1 MAQSF
6 LITGGAGFIGL
17 TFTKLMLKETDAR
30 ITVFDKLT
38 YASHPKEMEKLKGNS
53 RFRFI
58 KGDISSQADIDRAFD
73 ESYDAVIHFAAES
86 HVDRSISQAEP
97 FITTNV
103 MGTYRLAEAVLHGK
117 AKKLIHISTDEV
129 YGDLEPDDPAFT
141 ETTPLSPNNPYSAS
155 KASSDLLV
163 QSYVKTHQLP
173 AIITRCSNN
182 YGPYQ
187 HREKMIPTIIR
198 HAAKGQPVPLY
209 GDGLQVRDWLF
220 AEDHCRA
227 IKLILEKGTNGEVYN
242 IGGGN
247 ERTNKELASAILK
260 LLGCDQELFA
270 HVEDRKGHDRR
281 YAINASKL
289 KNELGW
295 RQEVT
300 FEEGIKR
307 TVRWYTD
314 NGQ

>member
-1 MAQSF
+1 MAKSY

-17 TFTKLMLKETDAR
+17 TFTKLMLKETEAR
-30 ITVFDKLT
+30 ITVLDKLT
-38 YASHPKEMEKLKGNS
+38 YASHPDEMETLKENS

-58 KGDISSQADIDRAFD
+58 KGDISVQEDIDRAFD
-73 ESYDAVIHFAAES
+73 EAYDGVIHFAAES

-103 MGTYRLAEAVLHGK
+103 MGTYRLAEAVLRGK

-129 YGDLEPDDPAFT
+129 YGDLEADDPAFT

-163 QSYVKTHQLP
+163 LSYVKTHKLP

-187 HREKMIPTIIR
+187 HSEKMIPTIIR
-198 HAAKGQPVPLY
+198 HAKQGLPVPLY
-209 GDGLQVRDWLF
+209 GDGLQIRDWLF

-227 IKLILEKGTNGEVYN
+227 IKLILEKGTDGEVYN

-247 ERTNKELASAILK
+247 ERTNKELASIIMK
-260 LLGCDQELFA
+260 QLGCEELFA

-295 RQEVT
+295 RQEVP
-300 FEEGIKR
+300 FEEGIAR
-307 TVRWYTD
+307 TIRWYTD
-314 NGQ
+314 NDR

>member
-1 MAQSF
+1 MAKSY

-17 TFTKLMLKETDAR
+17 TFTKLMLKETEAR
-30 ITVFDKLT
+30 ITVLDKLT
-38 YASHPKEMEKLKGNS
+38 YASHPDEMETLKENS

-58 KGDISSQADIDRAFD
+58 KGDISVQEDIDRAFD
-73 ESYDAVIHFAAES
+73 ETYDGVIHFAAES

-103 MGTYRLAEAVLHGK
+103 MGTYRLAEAVLRGK

-129 YGDLEPDDPAFT
+129 YGDLDADDPAFT

-163 QSYVKTHQLP
+163 LSYVKTHKLP

-187 HREKMIPTIIR
+187 HSEKMIPTIIR
-198 HAAKGQPVPLY
+198 HAKQGLPVPLY
-209 GDGLQVRDWLF
+209 GDGLQIRDWLF

-227 IKLILEKGTNGEVYN
+227 IKLILEKGTDGEVYN

-247 ERTNKELASAILK
+247 ERTNKELASIIMK
-260 LLGCDQELFA
+260 QLGCEELFA

-295 RQEVT
+295 RQEVP
-300 FEEGIKR
+300 FEEGIAR
-307 TVRWYTD
+307 TIRWYTD
-314 NGQ
+314 NDR

>member
-1 MAQSF
+1 MAKSY

-17 TFTKLMLKETDAR
+17 TFTKLMLKETEAR
-30 ITVFDKLT
+30 ITVLDKLT
-38 YASHPKEMEKLKGNS
+38 YASHPDEMETLKENS

-58 KGDISSQADIDRAFD
+58 KGDISVQEEIDRAFD
-73 ESYDAVIHFAAES
+73 ETYDGVIHFAAES

-103 MGTYRLAEAVLHGK
+103 MGTYRLAEAVLRGK

-129 YGDLEPDDPAFT
+129 YGDLEADDPAFT

-163 QSYVKTHQLP
+163 LSYVKTHKLP

-187 HREKMIPTIIR
+187 HSEKMIPTIIR
-198 HAAKGQPVPLY
+198 HAKQGLPVPLY
-209 GDGLQVRDWLF
+209 GDGLQIRDWLF

-227 IKLILEKGTNGEVYN
+227 IKLILEKGTDGEVYN

-247 ERTNKELASAILK
+247 ERTNKELASIIMK
-260 LLGCDQELFA
+260 QLGCEELFA

-295 RQEVT
+295 RQEVP
-300 FEEGIKR
+300 FEEGIAR
-307 TVRWYTD
+307 TIRWYTD
-314 NGQ
+314 NDR

>member
-1 MAQSF
+1 MAKSY

-30 ITVFDKLT
+30 ITILDKLT
-38 YASHPKEMEKLKGNS
+38 YASHPQEIEKLKGNS
-53 RFRFI
+53 RFRFV
-58 KGDISSQADIDRAFD
+58 KGDISIQEDIDRAFD
-73 ESYDAVIHFAAES
+73 ETYDAVIHFAAES

-103 MGTYRLAEAVLHGK
+103 MGTYRLAEAVLQGK

-129 YGDLEPDDPAFT
+129 YGDLEANDPAFT

-163 QSYVKTHQLP
+163 LSYVKTHKLP

-187 HREKMIPTIIR
+187 HSEKMIPTIIR
-198 HAAKGQPVPLY
+198 HAKQGLPVPLY
-209 GDGLQVRDWLF
+209 GDGLQIRDWLF

-247 ERTNKELASAILK
+247 ERTNKELASIIMK
-260 LLGCDQELFA
+260 HLGCEELFA

-295 RQEVT
+295 RQEVP
-300 FEEGIKR
+300 FEEGIAR
-307 TVRWYTD
+307 TIRWYTD
-314 NGQ
+314 NDR

>member
-1 MAQSF
+1 MAKSY

-17 TFTKLMLKETDAR
+17 TFTKLMLKETEAR
-30 ITVFDKLT
+30 ITVLDKLT
-38 YASHPKEMEKLKGNS
+38 YASHPDEMETLKENS

-58 KGDISSQADIDRAFD
+58 KGDISVQEDIDRAFD
-73 ESYDAVIHFAAES
+73 ETYDGVIHFAAES

-103 MGTYRLAEAVLHGK
+103 MGTYRLAEAVLRGK

-129 YGDLEPDDPAFT
+129 YGDLEADDPAFT

-163 QSYVKTHQLP
+163 LSYVKTHKLP

-187 HREKMIPTIIR
+187 HSEKMIPTIIR
-198 HAAKGQPVPLY
+198 HAKQGLPVPLY
-209 GDGLQVRDWLF
+209 GDGLQIRDWLF

-227 IKLILEKGTNGEVYN
+227 IKLILEKGTDGEVYN

-247 ERTNKELASAILK
+247 ERTNKELASIIMK
-260 LLGCDQELFA
+260 QLGCEELFA

-289 KNELGW
+289 KTELGW
-295 RQEVT
+295 QQEVP
-300 FEEGIKR
+300 FEEGIAR
-307 TVRWYTD
+307 TIRWYTD
-314 NGQ
+314 NDR

>member
-1 MAQSF
+1 MAKSY

-17 TFTKLMLKETDAR
+17 TFTKLMLKETEAR
-30 ITVFDKLT
+30 ITVLDKLT
-38 YASHPKEMEKLKGNS
+38 YASHPDEMETLKENS

-58 KGDISSQADIDRAFD
+58 KGDISVQEDIDQAFD
-73 ESYDAVIHFAAES
+73 ETYDGVIHFAAES

-103 MGTYRLAEAVLHGK
+103 MGTYRLAEAVLRGK

-129 YGDLEPDDPAFT
+129 YGDLEADDPAFT

-163 QSYVKTHQLP
+163 LSYVKTHKLP

-187 HREKMIPTIIR
+187 HSEKMIPTIIR
-198 HAAKGQPVPLY
+198 HAKQGLPVPLY
-209 GDGLQVRDWLF
+209 GDGLQIRDWLF

-227 IKLILEKGTNGEVYN
+227 IKLILEKGTDGEVYN

-247 ERTNKELASAILK
+247 ERTNKELASIIMK
-260 LLGCDQELFA
+260 QLGCEELFA

-295 RQEVT
+295 RQEVP
-300 FEEGIKR
+300 FEEGIAR
-307 TVRWYTD
+307 TIRWYTD
-314 NGQ
+314 NDR

>member
-1 MAQSF
+1 MAKSY

-17 TFTKLMLKETDAR
+17 TFTKLMLKKTEAR
-30 ITVFDKLT
+30 ITVLDKLT
-38 YASHPKEMEKLKGNS
+38 YASHPDEMETLKENS

-58 KGDISSQADIDRAFD
+58 KGDISVQEDIDRAFD
-73 ESYDAVIHFAAES
+73 ETYDGVIHFAAES

-103 MGTYRLAEAVLHGK
+103 IGTYRLAEAVLRGK

-129 YGDLEPDDPAFT
+129 YGDLEADDPAFT

-163 QSYVKTHQLP
+163 LSYVKTHKLP

-187 HREKMIPTIIR
+187 HSEKMIPTIIR
-198 HAAKGQPVPLY
+198 HAKQGLPVPLY
-209 GDGLQVRDWLF
+209 GDGLQIRDWLF

-227 IKLILEKGTNGEVYN
+227 IKLILEKGTDGEVYN

-247 ERTNKELASAILK
+247 ERTNKELASIIMK
-260 LLGCDQELFA
+260 QLGCEELFA

-295 RQEVT
+295 RQEVP
-300 FEEGIKR
+300 FEEGIAR
-307 TVRWYTD
+307 TIRWYTD
-314 NGQ
+314 NDR

>member
-1 MAQSF
+1 MAKSY

-30 ITVFDKLT
+30 ITVLDKLT
-38 YASHPKEMEKLKGNS
+38 YASHPEEMEKLKGNS
-53 RFRFI
+53 RFRFV
-58 KGDISSQADIDRAFD
+58 KGDISVQEDIDRAFD
-73 ESYDAVIHFAAES
+73 ETYDGVIHFAAES

-103 MGTYRLAEAVLHGK
+103 MGTYRLAEAVLQGK

-129 YGDLEPDDPAFT
+129 YGDLEADDPAFT

-163 QSYVKTHQLP
+163 LSYVKTHKLP

-187 HREKMIPTIIR
+187 HSEKMIPTIIR
-198 HAAKGQPVPLY
+198 HAKQGLPVPLY
-209 GDGLQVRDWLF
+209 GDGLQIRDWLF

-227 IKLILEKGTNGEVYN
+227 IKLILEKGTDGEVFN

-247 ERTNKELASAILK
+247 ERTNKELASIIMK
-260 LLGCDQELFA
+260 NLGCEELFA

-295 RQEVT
+295 RQEVP
-300 FEEGIKR
+300 FEEGIAR
-307 TVRWYTD
+307 TIRWYTD
-314 NGQ
+314 NDR

>member
-1 MAQSF
+1 MAKSY

-17 TFTKLMLKETDAR
+17 TFTKLMLKETEAR
-30 ITVFDKLT
+30 ITVLDKLT
-38 YASHPKEMEKLKGNS
+38 YASHPDEMETLKENS

-58 KGDISSQADIDRAFD
+58 KGDISVQEDIDRAFD
-73 ESYDAVIHFAAES
+73 ETYDGVIHFAAES

-103 MGTYRLAEAVLHGK
+103 MGTYRLAEAVLRGK

-129 YGDLEPDDPAFT
+129 YGDLEADDPAFT

-163 QSYVKTHQLP
+163 LSYVKTHKLP

-187 HREKMIPTIIR
+187 HSEKMIPTIIR
-198 HAAKGQPVPLY
+198 HAKQGLPVPLY
-209 GDGLQVRDWLF
+209 GDGLQIRDWLF

-227 IKLILEKGTNGEVYN
+227 IKLILEKGTDGEVYN

-247 ERTNKELASAILK
+247 ERTNKELASIIMK
-260 LLGCDQELFA
+260 QLGCEELFA

-295 RQEVT
+295 QQEVP
-300 FEEGIKR
+300 FEEGIAR
-307 TVRWYTD
+307 TIRWYTD
-314 NGQ
+314 NDR

>member
-1 MAQSF
+1 MAKSY

-17 TFTKLMLKETDAR
+17 TFTKLMLKETEAR
-30 ITVFDKLT
+30 ITVLDKLT
-38 YASHPKEMEKLKGNS
+38 YASHPDEMETLKENS

-58 KGDISSQADIDRAFD
+58 KGDISVQEDIDRAFV
-73 ESYDAVIHFAAES
+73 ETYDGVIHFAAES

-103 MGTYRLAEAVLHGK
+103 MGTYRLAEAVLRGK

-129 YGDLEPDDPAFT
+129 YGDLEADDPAFT

-163 QSYVKTHQLP
+163 LSYVKTHKLP

-187 HREKMIPTIIR
+187 HSEKMIPTIIR
-198 HAAKGQPVPLY
+198 HAKQGLPVPLY
-209 GDGLQVRDWLF
+209 GDGLQIRDWLF

-227 IKLILEKGTNGEVYN
+227 IKLILEKGTDGEVYN

-247 ERTNKELASAILK
+247 ERTNKELASIIMK
-260 LLGCDQELFA
+260 QLGCEELFA

-295 RQEVT
+295 QQEVP
-300 FEEGIKR
+300 FEEGIAR
-307 TVRWYTD
+307 TIRWYTD
-314 NGQ
+314 NDR

>member
-1 MAQSF
+1 MSKSY

-17 TFTKLMLKETDAR
+17 TFTKMMLRETDAQ
-30 ITVFDKLT
+30 ITVLDNLT
-38 YASHPKEMEKLKGNS
+38 YASRPLEIEALKKSS
-53 RFRFI
+53 RFQFI
-58 KGDISSQADIDRAFD
+58 KGDITSKADIDKAFT
-73 ESYDAVIHFAAES
+73 ETYDAVIHFAAES
-86 HVDRSISQAEP
+86 HVDRSINQAEP

-103 MGTYRLAEAVLHGK
+103 MGTYRLAEAVLQGK
-117 AKKLIHISTDEV
+117 GGKLIHISTDEV
-129 YGDLEPDDPAFT
+129 YGDLGPDDPAFT

-163 QSYVKTHQLP
+163 MSYVKTHQLP
-173 AIITRCSNN
+173 AVITRCSNN

-187 HREKMIPTIIR
+187 HHEKMIPTIIR
-198 HAAKGQPVPLY
+198 NAVNGQPVPLY
-209 GDGLQVRDWLF
+209 GDGMQIRDWLF

-227 IKLILEKGTNGEVYN
+227 VKLVLEQGTIGEIYN

-247 ERTNKELASAILK
+247 ERTNKELAAFIMK
-260 LLGCDQELFA
+260 ELGVKERFA

-281 YAINASKL
+281 YAIDASKL

-300 FEEGIKR
+300 FEEGMKR
-307 TVRWYTD
+307 TIRWYTD
-314 NGQ
+314 SQD

>member
-1 MAQSF
+1 MAKSY

-17 TFTKLMLKETDAR
+17 TFTKLMLKETEAR
-30 ITVFDKLT
+30 ITVLDKLT
-38 YASHPKEMEKLKGNS
+38 YASHPEEMETLKENS

-58 KGDISSQADIDRAFD
+58 KGDISVQEDIDRAFD
-73 ESYDAVIHFAAES
+73 ETYDGVIHFAAES

-103 MGTYRLAEAVLHGK
+103 MGTYRLAEAVLRGK

-129 YGDLEPDDPAFT
+129 YGDLEADDPAFT

-163 QSYVKTHQLP
+163 LSYVKTHKLP

-187 HREKMIPTIIR
+187 HSEKMIPTIIR
-198 HAAKGQPVPLY
+198 HAKQGLPVPLY
-209 GDGLQVRDWLF
+209 GDGLQIRDWLF

-227 IKLILEKGTNGEVYN
+227 IKLILEKGTDGEVYN

-247 ERTNKELASAILK
+247 ERTNKELASIIMK
-260 LLGCDQELFA
+260 QLGCEELFA

-295 RQEVT
+295 RQEVP
-300 FEEGIKR
+300 FEEGIAR
-307 TVRWYTD
+307 TIRWYTD
-314 NGQ
+314 NDR

>member
-1 MAQSF
+1 MAKSY

-17 TFTKLMLKETDAR
+17 TFTKLMLKETEAR
-30 ITVFDKLT
+30 ITVLDKLT
-38 YASHPKEMEKLKGNS
+38 YASHPDEMETLKENS

-58 KGDISSQADIDRAFD
+58 KGDISVQEDIDRAFD
-73 ESYDAVIHFAAES
+73 ETYDGVIHFAAES

-103 MGTYRLAEAVLHGK
+103 MGTYRLAEAVLREK

-129 YGDLEPDDPAFT
+129 YGDLEADDPAFT

-163 QSYVKTHQLP
+163 LSYVKTHKLP

-187 HREKMIPTIIR
+187 HSEKMIPTIIR
-198 HAAKGQPVPLY
+198 HAKQGLPVPLY
-209 GDGLQVRDWLF
+209 GDGLQIRDWLF

-227 IKLILEKGTNGEVYN
+227 IKLILEKGTDGEVYN

-247 ERTNKELASAILK
+247 ERTNKELASIIMK
-260 LLGCDQELFA
+260 QLGCEELFA

-295 RQEVT
+295 RQEVP
-300 FEEGIKR
+300 FEEGIAR
-307 TVRWYTD
+307 TIRWYTD
-314 NGQ
+314 NDR

>member
-1 MAQSF
+1 MAKSY

-17 TFTKLMLKETDAR
+17 TFTKLMLKETEAR
-30 ITVFDKLT
+30 ITVLDKLT
-38 YASHPKEMEKLKGNS
+38 YASHPDEMETLKENS

-58 KGDISSQADIDRAFD
+58 KGDISVQEDIDQAFD
-73 ESYDAVIHFAAES
+73 ETYDGVIHFAAES

-103 MGTYRLAEAVLHGK
+103 MGTYRLAEAVLRGK

-129 YGDLEPDDPAFT
+129 YGDLEADDPAFT

-163 QSYVKTHQLP
+163 LSYVKTHKLP

-187 HREKMIPTIIR
+187 HSEKMIPTIIR
-198 HAAKGQPVPLY
+198 HAKQGLPVPLY
-209 GDGLQVRDWLF
+209 GDGLQIRDWLF

-227 IKLILEKGTNGEVYN
+227 IKLILEKGTDGEVYN

-247 ERTNKELASAILK
+247 ERTNKELASIIMK
-260 LLGCDQELFA
+260 QLGCEELFA

-295 RQEVT
+295 RQEVP
-300 FEEGIKR
+300 FEEGIAH
-307 TVRWYTD
+307 TIRWYTD
-314 NGQ
+314 NDR

>member
-1 MAQSF
+1 MAKSY

-17 TFTKLMLKETDAR
+17 TFTKLMLQETDAR
-30 ITVFDKLT
+30 ITVLDKLT
-38 YASHPKEMEKLKGNS
+38 YASHPQEIEKLKGNS
-53 RFRFI
+53 RFRFV
-58 KGDISSQADIDRAFD
+58 KGDISVQEDIDRAFD
-73 ESYDAVIHFAAES
+73 EMYDGVIHFAAES

-103 MGTYRLAEAVLHGK
+103 MGTYRLAEAVLQGK

-129 YGDLEPDDPAFT
+129 YGDLEADDPAFT
-141 ETTPLSPNNPYSAS
+141 EATPLSPNNPYSAS

-163 QSYVKTHQLP
+163 LSYIKTHKLP

-187 HREKMIPTIIR
+187 HSEKMIPTIIR
-198 HAAKGQPVPLY
+198 HAKQGLPVPLY
-209 GDGLQVRDWLF
+209 GDGLQIRDWLF

-227 IKLILEKGTNGEVYN
+227 IKMILEKGTNGEVYN

-247 ERTNKELASAILK
+247 ERTNKELANTIMK
-260 LLGCDQELFA
+260 HLGCEELFA

-295 RQEVT
+295 RQQVP
-300 FEEGIKR
+300 FEEGIAH
-307 TVRWYTD
+307 TIRWYID
-314 NGQ
+314 NDR

>member
-1 MAQSF
+1 MAKSY

-17 TFTKLMLKETDAR
+17 TFTKLMLKETEAR
-30 ITVFDKLT
+30 ITVLDKLT
-38 YASHPKEMEKLKGNS
+38 YASHPDEMETLKENS

-58 KGDISSQADIDRAFD
+58 KGDISVQEDIDRAFD
-73 ESYDAVIHFAAES
+73 ENYDGVIHFAAES

-103 MGTYRLAEAVLHGK
+103 MGTYRLAEAVLRGK

-129 YGDLEPDDPAFT
+129 YGDLEADDPAFT

-163 QSYVKTHQLP
+163 LSYVKTHKLP

-187 HREKMIPTIIR
+187 HSEKMIPTIIR
-198 HAAKGQPVPLY
+198 HAKQGLPVPLY
-209 GDGLQVRDWLF
+209 GDGLQIRDWLF

-227 IKLILEKGTNGEVYN
+227 IKLILEKGTDGEVYN

-247 ERTNKELASAILK
+247 ERTNKELASIIMK
-260 LLGCDQELFA
+260 QLGCEELFA

-295 RQEVT
+295 QQEVP
-300 FEEGIKR
+300 FEEGIAR
-307 TVRWYTD
+307 TIRWYTD
-314 NGQ
+314 NDR

>member
-1 MAQSF
+1 MAKSY

-17 TFTKLMLKETDAR
+17 TFTKLMLRETDAR
-30 ITVFDKLT
+30 ITVLDKLT
-38 YASHPKEMEKLKGNS
+38 YASHPEEMEKLKQNS
-53 RFRFI
+53 RFRFV
-58 KGDISSQADIDRAFD
+58 KGDISVQEDIDRAFD
-73 ESYDAVIHFAAES
+73 ETYDGVIHFAAES

-103 MGTYRLAEAVLHGK
+103 MGTYRLAEAVLKGK

-129 YGDLEPDDPAFT
+129 YGDLKADDPAFT

-163 QSYVKTHQLP
+163 LSYVKTHKLP

-187 HREKMIPTIIR
+187 HSEKMIPTIIR
-198 HAAKGQPVPLY
+198 HAKQGLPVPLY
-209 GDGLQVRDWLF
+209 GDGLQIRDWLF

-227 IKLILEKGTNGEVYN
+227 IKLILEKGTDGEVYN

-247 ERTNKELASAILK
+247 ERTNKELASAIFK
-260 LLGCDQELFA
+260 HLGCEELFA

-300 FEEGIKR
+300 FEEGIAR
-307 TVRWYTD
+307 TIQWYTD
-314 NGQ
+314 NDR

>member
-1 MAQSF
+1 MAKSY

-17 TFTKLMLKETDAR
+17 TFTKLMLRETDAR
-30 ITVFDKLT
+30 ITVLDKLT
-38 YASHPKEMEKLKGNS
+38 YASHPEEMEKLKQNS
-53 RFRFI
+53 RFRFV
-58 KGDISSQADIDRAFD
+58 KGDISVQEDIDRAFD
-73 ESYDAVIHFAAES
+73 ETYDGVIHFAAES

-103 MGTYRLAEAVLHGK
+103 MGTYRLAEAVLKGK

-129 YGDLEPDDPAFT
+129 YGDLKADDPAFT

-163 QSYVKTHQLP
+163 LSYVKTHKLP

-187 HREKMIPTIIR
+187 HSEKMIPTIIR
-198 HAAKGQPVPLY
+198 HAKQGLPVPLY
-209 GDGLQVRDWLF
+209 GDGLQIRDWLF

-227 IKLILEKGTNGEVYN
+227 IKLILEKGTDGEVYN

-247 ERTNKELASAILK
+247 ECTNKELASAILK
-260 LLGCDQELFA
+260 HLGCEKLFA

-300 FEEGIKR
+300 FEEGIAR
-307 TVRWYTD
+307 TIQWYTD
-314 NGQ
+314 NDR

>member
-1 MAQSF
+1 MAKSY

-17 TFTKLMLKETDAR
+17 TFTKLMLKETEAR
-30 ITVFDKLT
+30 ITVLDKLT
-38 YASHPKEMEKLKGNS
+38 YASHPDEMETLKENS

-58 KGDISSQADIDRAFD
+58 KGDISVQEDIDRAFD
-73 ESYDAVIHFAAES
+73 ENYDGVIHFAAES

-103 MGTYRLAEAVLHGK
+103 MGTYRLAEAVLRGK

-129 YGDLEPDDPAFT
+129 YGDLEADDPAFT

-163 QSYVKTHQLP
+163 LSYVKTHKLP

-187 HREKMIPTIIR
+187 HSEKMIPTIIR
-198 HAAKGQPVPLY
+198 HAKQGLPVPLY
-209 GDGLQVRDWLF
+209 GDGLQIRDWLF

-227 IKLILEKGTNGEVYN
+227 IKLILEKGTDGEVYN

-247 ERTNKELASAILK
+247 ERTNKELASIIMK
-260 LLGCDQELFA
+260 QLGCEELFA

-295 RQEVT
+295 QQEVP
-300 FEEGIKR
+300 FEESIAR
-307 TVRWYTD
+307 TIRWYTD
-314 NGQ
+314 NDR

>member
-1 MAQSF
+1 MAKSY

-17 TFTKLMLKETDAR
+17 TFTKLMLKETEAR
-30 ITVFDKLT
+30 ITVLDKLT
-38 YASHPKEMEKLKGNS
+38 YASHPDEMETLKENS

-58 KGDISSQADIDRAFD
+58 KGDISVQEDIDRAFD
-73 ESYDAVIHFAAES
+73 ETYDGVIHFAAES

-103 MGTYRLAEAVLHGK
+103 MGTYRLAEAVLRGK

-129 YGDLEPDDPAFT
+129 YGDLEADDPAFT

-163 QSYVKTHQLP
+163 LSYVKTHKLP

-187 HREKMIPTIIR
+187 HSEKMIPTIIR
-198 HAAKGQPVPLY
+198 HAKQGHPVPLY
-209 GDGLQVRDWLF
+209 GDGLQIRDWLF

-227 IKLILEKGTNGEVYN
+227 IKLILEKGTDGEVYN

-247 ERTNKELASAILK
+247 ERTNKELASIIMK
-260 LLGCDQELFA
+260 QLGCEELFA

-295 RQEVT
+295 QQEVP
-300 FEEGIKR
+300 FEEGIAR
-307 TVRWYTD
+307 TIRWYTD
-314 NGQ
+314 NDR

>member
-73 ESYDAVIHFAAES
+73 ESYDVVIHFAAES

-129 YGDLEPDDPAFT
+129 YGDLEADDPAFT
-141 ETTPLSPNNPYSAS
+141 ETTPLSPNNPYSAQQGQLRS
-155 KASSDLLV
+155 PRSVLCQNPSASCHYHKMQQQLRSLSAPGKNDSDHHPTRG
-163 QSYVKTHQLP
+163 KRP
-173 AIITRCSNN
+173 AGS
-182 YGPYQ
+182 
-187 HREKMIPTIIR
+187 
-198 HAAKGQPVPLY
+198 A
-209 GDGLQVRDWLF
+209 VR
-220 AEDHCRA
+220 
-227 IKLILEKGTNGEVYN
+227 
-242 IGGGN
+242 
-247 ERTNKELASAILK
+247 
-260 LLGCDQELFA
+260 
-270 HVEDRKGHDRR
+270 
-281 YAINASKL
+281 
-289 KNELGW
+289 
-295 RQEVT
+295 
-300 FEEGIKR
+300 
-307 TVRWYTD
+307 
-314 NGQ
+314 

>member
-1 MAQSF
+1 MAKSY

-17 TFTKLMLKETDAR
+17 TFIKLMLKETEAR
-30 ITVFDKLT
+30 ITVLDKLT
-38 YASHPKEMEKLKGNS
+38 YASHPDEMETLKENS

-58 KGDISSQADIDRAFD
+58 KGDISVQEDIDRAFD
-73 ESYDAVIHFAAES
+73 ETYDGVIHFAAES

-103 MGTYRLAEAVLHGK
+103 MGTYRLAEAVLRGK

-129 YGDLEPDDPAFT
+129 YGDLEADDPAFT

-163 QSYVKTHQLP
+163 LSYVKTHKLP

-187 HREKMIPTIIR
+187 HSEKMIPTIIR
-198 HAAKGQPVPLY
+198 HAKQGLPVPLY
-209 GDGLQVRDWLF
+209 GDGLQIRDWLF

-227 IKLILEKGTNGEVYN
+227 IKLILEKGTDGEVYN

-247 ERTNKELASAILK
+247 ERTNKELASIIMK
-260 LLGCDQELFA
+260 QLGCEELFA

-295 RQEVT
+295 RQEVP
-300 FEEGIKR
+300 FEEGIAR
-307 TVRWYTD
+307 TIRWYTD
-314 NGQ
+314 NDR

>member
-1 MAQSF
+1 MAKSYI
-6 LITGGAGFIGL
+6 ITGGAGFIGL

-30 ITVFDKLT
+30 ITVLDKLT
-38 YASHPKEMEKLKGNS
+38 YASHPQEIEKLKGNS
-53 RFRFI
+53 RFRFV
-58 KGDISSQADIDRAFD
+58 KGDISIQEDIDRAFD
-73 ESYDAVIHFAAES
+73 ETYDAVIHFAAES

-103 MGTYRLAEAVLHGK
+103 MGTYRLAEAVLQGK

-129 YGDLEPDDPAFT
+129 YGDLEANDPAFT

-163 QSYVKTHQLP
+163 LSYVKTHKLP

-187 HREKMIPTIIR
+187 HSEKMIPTIIR
-198 HAAKGQPVPLY
+198 HAKQGLPVPLY
-209 GDGLQVRDWLF
+209 GDGLQIRDWLF

-227 IKLILEKGTNGEVYN
+227 IKLILEKGTDGEVYN

-247 ERTNKELASAILK
+247 ERTNKELAGIIMK
-260 LLGCDQELFA
+260 HLGCEELFA

-295 RQEVT
+295 RQEVP
-300 FEEGIKR
+300 FEEGIAR
-307 TVRWYTD
+307 TIRWYTD
-314 NGQ
+314 NDR

>member
-1 MAQSF
+1 MAKSY

-17 TFTKLMLKETDAR
+17 TFTKLMLKETEAR
-30 ITVFDKLT
+30 ITVLDKLT
-38 YASHPKEMEKLKGNS
+38 YASHPDEMETLKENS

-58 KGDISSQADIDRAFD
+58 NGDISVQEDIDRAFD
-73 ESYDAVIHFAAES
+73 ETYDGVIHFAAES

-103 MGTYRLAEAVLHGK
+103 MGTYRLAEAVLRGK

-129 YGDLEPDDPAFT
+129 YGDLEADDPAFT

-163 QSYVKTHQLP
+163 LSYVKTHKLP

-187 HREKMIPTIIR
+187 HSEKMIPTIIR
-198 HAAKGQPVPLY
+198 HAKQGLPVPLY
-209 GDGLQVRDWLF
+209 GDGLQIRDWLF

-227 IKLILEKGTNGEVYN
+227 IKLILEKGTDGEVYN

-247 ERTNKELASAILK
+247 ERTNKELASIIMK
-260 LLGCDQELFA
+260 QLGCEELFA

-295 RQEVT
+295 RQEVP
-300 FEEGIKR
+300 FEEGIAR
-307 TVRWYTD
+307 TIRWYTD
-314 NGQ
+314 NDR

>member
-1 MAQSF
+1 MAKSY

-17 TFTKLMLKETDAR
+17 TFTKLMLKETEAR
-30 ITVFDKLT
+30 ITVLDKLT
-38 YASHPKEMEKLKGNS
+38 YASHPDEMETLKENS

-58 KGDISSQADIDRAFD
+58 KGDISVQEDIDRAFD
-73 ESYDAVIHFAAES
+73 ETYDGVIHFAAES

-103 MGTYRLAEAVLHGK
+103 MGTYRLAEAVLRGK

-129 YGDLEPDDPAFT
+129 YGDLEADDPAFT

-163 QSYVKTHQLP
+163 LSYVKTHKLP

-187 HREKMIPTIIR
+187 HSEKMIPTIIR
-198 HAAKGQPVPLY
+198 HAKQGLPVPLY
-209 GDGLQVRDWLF
+209 GDGLQIRDWLF

-227 IKLILEKGTNGEVYN
+227 IKLILEKGTDGEVYN

-247 ERTNKELASAILK
+247 ERTNKELASIIMK
-260 LLGCDQELFA
+260 QLGCEELFA

-295 RQEVT
+295 RQEVP
-300 FEEGIKR
+300 FEEGIAH
-307 TVRWYTD
+307 TIRWYTD
-314 NGQ
+314 NDR

>member
-1 MAQSF
+1 MAKSY

-30 ITVFDKLT
+30 ITVLDKLT
-38 YASHPKEMEKLKGNS
+38 YASHPEEIGILKKNS
-53 RFRFI
+53 RFRFV
-58 KGDISSQADIDRAFD
+58 KGDISIQEDIDRAFD
-73 ESYDAVIHFAAES
+73 QTYDGVIHFAAES

-103 MGTYRLAEAVLHGK
+103 MGTYRLADAVLRGK

-163 QSYVKTHQLP
+163 LSYVKTHKLP

-187 HREKMIPTIIR
+187 HSEKMIPTIIR
-198 HAAKGQPVPLY
+198 HAKQGLPVPLY
-209 GDGLQVRDWLF
+209 GDGLQIRDWLF

-227 IKLILEKGTNGEVYN
+227 IKLILEKGTDGEVYN

-247 ERTNKELASAILK
+247 ERTNKELASIIMRYM
-260 LLGCDQELFA
+260 GCEELFT

-295 RQEVT
+295 RQEVS
-300 FEEGIKR
+300 FEEGIAR
-307 TVRWYTD
+307 TIHWYTD
-314 NGQ
+314 NDR

>member
-1 MAQSF
+1 
-6 LITGGAGFIGL
+6 
-17 TFTKLMLKETDAR
+17 
-30 ITVFDKLT
+30 
-38 YASHPKEMEKLKGNS
+38 
-53 RFRFI
+53 
-58 KGDISSQADIDRAFD
+58 
-73 ESYDAVIHFAAES
+73 
-86 HVDRSISQAEP
+86 
-97 FITTNV
+97 
-103 MGTYRLAEAVLHGK
+103 
-117 AKKLIHISTDEV
+117 
-129 YGDLEPDDPAFT
+129 
-141 ETTPLSPNNPYSAS
+141 
-155 KASSDLLV
+155 
-163 QSYVKTHQLP
+163 
-173 AIITRCSNN
+173 
-182 YGPYQ
+182 
-187 HREKMIPTIIR
+187 MIPTIIR

-209 GDGLQVRDWLF
+209 GDGLQIRDWLF

-260 LLGCDQELFA
+260 HLGCDQELFA

>member
-1 MAQSF
+1 MPKSY

-17 TFTKLMLKETDAR
+17 TFTKMMLKETDAQ
-30 ITVFDKLT
+30 ITVLDNLT
-38 YASHPKEMEKLKGNS
+38 YASRPLEIEALKKNG

-58 KGDISSQADIDRAFD
+58 KGDISKKEDIDKVF
-73 ESYDAVIHFAAES
+73 SQMYDAVIHFAAES
-86 HVDRSISQAEP
+86 HVDRSINQAEP

-103 MGTYRLAEAVLHGK
+103 MGTYRLADAVLQGK
-117 AKKLIHISTDEV
+117 AGRLIHISTDEV
-129 YGDLEPDDPAFT
+129 YGDLAPDDPAFT

-163 QSYVKTHQLP
+163 MSYVKTHKLP
-173 AIITRCSNN
+173 AIITRCGNN

-187 HREKMIPTIIR
+187 HHEKMIPTIIR
-198 HAAKGQPVPLY
+198 HAVNGTPVPLY
-209 GDGLQVRDWLF
+209 GDGLQIRDWLF

-227 IKLILEKGTNGEVYN
+227 IKLVLEKGTLGDIYN

-247 ERTNKELASAILK
+247 ERTNKELASFIMK
-260 LLGCDQELFA
+260 ELGVEERFA

-295 RQEVT
+295 RQDVT
-300 FEEGIKR
+300 FEEGMRR
-307 TVRWYTD
+307 TIRWYTD
-314 NGQ
+314 SQD

>member
-1 MAQSF
+1 MAKSY

-17 TFTKLMLKETDAR
+17 TFTKLMLKETEAR
-30 ITVFDKLT
+30 ITVLDKLT
-38 YASHPKEMEKLKGNS
+38 YASHPDEMETLKENS

-58 KGDISSQADIDRAFD
+58 KGDISVQEDIDRAFD
-73 ESYDAVIHFAAES
+73 ETYDGVIHFAAES

-103 MGTYRLAEAVLHGK
+103 MGTYRLAEAVLRGK

-129 YGDLEPDDPAFT
+129 YGDLEADDPAFT

-163 QSYVKTHQLP
+163 LSYVKTHKLP

-187 HREKMIPTIIR
+187 HSEKMIPTIIR
-198 HAAKGQPVPLY
+198 HAKQGLPVPLY
-209 GDGLQVRDWLF
+209 GDGLQIRDWLF

-227 IKLILEKGTNGEVYN
+227 IKLILEKGTDGEVYN

-247 ERTNKELASAILK
+247 ERTNKELASIIMK
-260 LLGCDQELFA
+260 QLGCEELFA

-295 RQEVT
+295 RQEVP
-300 FEEGIKR
+300 FEEGIAR
-307 TVRWYTD
+307 TIRWYTD
-314 NGQ
+314 NDR

>member
-1 MAQSF
+1 MAKSY

-17 TFTKLMLKETDAR
+17 TFTKLMLKETEAR
-30 ITVFDKLT
+30 ITVLDKLT
-38 YASHPKEMEKLKGNS
+38 YASHPDEMETLKENS

-58 KGDISSQADIDRAFD
+58 KGDISVQEDIDRAFD
-73 ESYDAVIHFAAES
+73 ETYDGVIHFAAES

-103 MGTYRLAEAVLHGK
+103 MGTYRLAEAVLRGK

-129 YGDLEPDDPAFT
+129 YGDLEADDPAFT

-163 QSYVKTHQLP
+163 LSYVKTHKLP

-187 HREKMIPTIIR
+187 HSEKMIPTIIR
-198 HAAKGQPVPLY
+198 HAKQGLPVPLY
-209 GDGLQVRDWLF
+209 GDGLQIRDWLF

-227 IKLILEKGTNGEVYN
+227 IKLILEKGTDGEVYN

-247 ERTNKELASAILK
+247 ERANKELASIIMK
-260 LLGCDQELFA
+260 QLGCEELFA

-295 RQEVT
+295 QQEVP
-300 FEEGIKR
+300 FEEGIAR
-307 TVRWYTD
+307 TIRWYTD
-314 NGQ
+314 NDR